1 MRCYF
6 QIKFLSFAFI
16 TQCHCSCDRII
27 RLLLSRSTEEF
38 DLDLRRVRVEGYRRL
53 AKELTRASISS
64 GRPSSTP
71 GLGAL
76 RRLRIEGGTA
86 FSDRPFFRDVES
98 MCRDLLESA
107 PSLEELHLPICS
119 NHALRSVSDMPK
131 YGFFFCLA
139 LL

>member
-1 MRCYF
+1 MSPYF
-6 QIKFLSFAFI
+6 KIKFYCLPSSPNVI
-16 TQCHCSCDRII
+16 CSCDRII

-64 GRPSSTP
+64 GRPSATP

-131 YGFFFCLA
+131 YGTLFLQ
-139 LL
+139 